1 MAMHLC
7 GMGRRLMWIAV
18 AVLLGAA
25 GGYAWWHWYG
35 CTNGCL
41 ITSVWWRSTLYG
53 AVLGYL
59 ALGLVWPDKPKAGA

>member
-1 MAMHLC
+1 MHLC
-7 GMGRRLMWIAV
+7 TMERRLLWIAV

-41 ITSVWWRSTLYG
+41 ITSVWWRSSLYG
-53 AVLGYL
+53 AVMGYL
-59 ALGLVWPDKPKAGA
+59 TLGLVWPHKPKAGT